1 MKITVNQLRKII
13 KEEIS
18 KSLNEVDVRE
28 EVKQIILSH
37 ENINKIA
44 ASRTYESYSVRRNK
58 NFHVNSFL
66 KMLFLL
72 ICSKLHRTR
81 GLNL

>member
-18 KSLNEVDVRE
+18 KSLNENEVDVRE

-44 ASRTYESYSVRRNK
+44 ALLKSEAALITFLNSSYLCKSYS
-58 NFHVNSFL
+58 
-66 KMLFLL
+66 
-72 ICSKLHRTR
+72 
-81 GLNL
+81 